1 MGDGMN
7 TCNFSTNLDAMADH
21 AKPEAV
27 MIDLVKP
34 EGVMS
39 ALAKPESGRLLFWER
54 VGAFSPP
61 SGAGFCTSERA
72 ECLCASYTIDAP
84 ALRFRRNTRHTFPEG
99 SHHMFRGT
107 SLLKFRRNSLL
118 KFFGTSLLRF
128 RGNLLGYLCCD
139 HSLGMTLSAKHGVVM
154 SNLAK
159 PEAVMIDLAKPEAVM
174 IDLVKTEVVM
184 IDLVKPEGVMS
195 ALAKPESGRL
205 LFWERVGAFRPPS
218 GAGFCTSERAECL
231 CASYT
236 IDAPALRFRRN
247 LLVSFRSFE

>member
-34 EGVMS
+34 E
-39 ALAKPESGRLLFWER
+39 ALAKPE
-54 VGAFSPP
+54 VDM
-61 SGAGFCTSERA
+61 
-72 ECLCASYTIDAP
+72 I
-84 ALRFRRNTRHTFPEG
+84 
-99 SHHMFRGT
+99 
-107 SLLKFRRNSLL
+107 
-118 KFFGTSLLRF
+118 
-128 RGNLLGYLCCD
+128 YL
-139 HSLGMTLSAKHGVVM
+139 A
-154 SNLAK
+154 
-159 PEAVMIDLAKPEAVM
+159 
-174 IDLVKTEVVM
+174 
-184 IDLVKPEGVMS
+184 KPEGVMS

>member
-27 MIDLVKP
+27 MIDLVNTEALAKTEVVMIDLVKP

-54 VGAFSPP
+54 VGTFRPP

-139 HSLGMTLSAKHGVVM
+139 PSLGMTLSAKHGG
-154 SNLAK
+154 
-159 PEAVMIDLAKPEAVM
+159 
-174 IDLVKTEVVM
+174 VM
-184 IDLVKPEGVMS
+184 IDLVKPEGVMI

>member
-1 MGDGMN
+1 
-7 TCNFSTNLDAMADH
+7 
-21 AKPEAV
+21 
-27 MIDLVKP
+27 
-34 EGVMS
+34 
-39 ALAKPESGRLLFWER
+39 
-54 VGAFSPP
+54 
-61 SGAGFCTSERA
+61 
-72 ECLCASYTIDAP
+72 
-84 ALRFRRNTRHTFPEG
+84 
-99 SHHMFRGT
+99 MFRGT

-139 HSLGMTLSAKHGVVM
+139 PSLGMTLSAKHGG
-154 SNLAK
+154 
-159 PEAVMIDLAKPEAVM
+159 
-174 IDLVKTEVVM
+174 VM
-184 IDLVKPEGVMS
+184 IDLVKPEGVMI